1 MRTRSLSALTVVL
14 LAMVLLTSGVVT
26 ASAAPADRGTVIN
39 NVILN
44 GEHLQG
50 MSEAE
55 ARAAILSVTRV
66 PNYPTLQVDAGGTKY
81 PLEPETYVV
90 VDVDRMLAE
99 AYAPTSLSTVRLQ
112 PRFRLRTAALGAW
125 VTELA
130 KKADRQ
136 PVNAKWAVK
145 NESLIVVAA
154 VNGRNLN
161 KVPARTAI
169 TRALLREV
177 ASRSVQPLVR
187 TTFTSV
193 PAKITGANIGK
204 AIIVDESKRT
214 MRLYSGAK
222 VEKGYRCA
230 VGMRKYPTPKGT
242 FKIIA
247 KAKNPAWRN
256 PGSDWARSMP
266 AYIAPGPAN
275 PLGTRAL
282 YLNVSGIRIHGTNK
296 ISSIG
301 TAASHGCI
309 RLANRDVEDLY
320 PRVPVGIPV
329 FIIK

>member
-1 MRTRSLSALTVVL
+1 MRIRSLSALIATVLAAVL
-14 LAMVLLTSGVVT
+14 VMSGVATAAAAPPSRGMVL
-26 ASAAPADRGTVIN
+26 N
-39 NVILN
+39 NVLVN
-44 GEHLQG
+44 GKHLQG
-50 MSEAE
+50 MSETE

-81 PLEPETYVV
+81 PLEPEKYVF

-99 AYAPTSLSTVRLQ
+99 AYAPTSDSTVRLQ
-112 PRFRLRTAALGAW
+112 PRFRLRSTALGAW
-125 VTELA
+125 VTDVA
-130 KKADRQ
+130 KKADKL

-177 ASRSVQPLVR
+177 STRSAQPLVR
-187 TTFTSV
+187 TTFKSI
-193 PAKITGANIGK
+193 PAQVTGANIGK
-204 AIIVDESKRT
+204 AIIVDESRRT
-214 MRLYSGAK
+214 VRLYSGSK

-230 VGMRKYPTPKGT
+230 VGQPKYPTPKGT

-256 PGSDWARSMP
+256 PGSAWARSMP
-266 AYIAPGPAN
+266 AYIAPGPTN

-301 TAASHGCI
+301 TAASHGCVRMTNSDI
-309 RLANRDVEDLY
+309 ENLY
-320 PRVPVGIPV
+320 PRVPVNIPV